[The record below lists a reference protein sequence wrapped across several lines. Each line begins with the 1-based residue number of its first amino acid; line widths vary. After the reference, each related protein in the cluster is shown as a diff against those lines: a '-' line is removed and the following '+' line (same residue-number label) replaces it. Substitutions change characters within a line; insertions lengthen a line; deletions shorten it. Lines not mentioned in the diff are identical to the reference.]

1 VAKTEMIL
9 SCLVKETTLKNT
21 IAIIGC
27 GRAQGGMEGFGIA
40 YQHATAWRTAAPHCR
55 IVAVDINA
63 SNLEAFAVAYQLPK
77 EDLFLSTEV
86 LYKTMTPDVV
96 SVCTWPGLHAS
107 MVIEAAK
114 SGVNIILCEKPMALN
129 MLEVN
134 EMLRVCKEQGAQL
147 AVAHQRRFNP
157 YFSAVKDFLK
167 TEILGGPYV
176 LEFRVANGWDV
187 LSWTT
192 HWFDLANYLLDR
204 KPDWLLAG
212 LDFSKQRRYGHAVE
226 NSSVVLAQY
235 GDHQVISIT
244 GPDHAHSFPLVIRGQ
259 HGFVQ
264 VFEDRPAMLF
274 SREKIAELS
283 AKVEVENLHQHSFNE
298 LIKDIHLSLTESRPL
313 RFDATAYASATEMA
327 YAVHESAR
335 TQQKISFPL
344 EVQFAPLEVLA
355 RPPKTALTGKK
366 VLLYAD
372 EHYGSGGREGIA
384 ELLSELTGQVPIML
398 DAATTALKS
407 EHLREI
413 DLLCLYHTQ
422 VEAIKETKDA
432 LETWVKDGK
441 PLALLHAALGAY
453 PKWEM
458 YTQWAGR
465 VWTGRSSHPYE
476 PSVLKST
483 EADPLSLSWSEAWL
497 PADEVYID
505 LEDTAPVNEA
515 LVVTI
520 ATGQHPAAWTSVA
533 HSNVGAWMPGHRR
546 DAWRV
551 PALQQ
556 GLTALLLKL
565 LRT

>member
-1 VAKTEMIL
+1 
-9 SCLVKETTLKNT
+9 LKNT
-21 IAIIGC
+21 VAIIGC

-40 YQHATAWRTAAPHCR
+40 YYHATAWRTADPACR

-63 SNLEAFAVAYQLPK
+63 SNLEAFAAAYQLPQ
-77 EDLFLSTEV
+77 EDLFLSTEA
-86 LYKTMTPDVV
+86 LYKTVLPEVV
-96 SVCTWPGLHAS
+96 NVCTWPGLHAS

-114 SGVNIILCEKPMALN
+114 SGVKIILCEKPMALN
-129 MLEVN
+129 MLEVH
-134 EMLRVCKEQGAQL
+134 EMLRVCKEQGTQL

-157 YFSAVKDFLK
+157 YFSTVKDFLK
-167 TEILGGPYV
+167 TETLGGPYV
-176 LEFRVANGWDV
+176 LEFRVPNGWDV

-192 HWFDLANYLLDR
+192 HWFDLANYLLER

-212 LDFSKQRRYGHAVE
+212 LEFSKQRRYGHAVE
-226 NSSVVLAQY
+226 NGSVVLAQY
-235 GDHQVISIT
+235 GDHQVIFIT
-244 GPDHAHSFPLVIRGQ
+244 GPDHAHPFPLVIRGQ

-264 VFEDRPAMLF
+264 VFEDQPPTLF
-274 SREKIAELS
+274 SGEKVGELTP
-283 AKVEVENLHQHSFNE
+283 KVEVENLHQHSFNE
-298 LIKDIHLSLTESRPL
+298 LIKDIYLSLTESRPL
-313 RFDATAYASATEMA
+313 RFTANDYASATEMA

-355 RPPKTALTGKK
+355 RPPKTLLTGKK
-366 VLLYAD
+366 ILLYAD

-384 ELLSELTGQVPIML
+384 EFLSEVTGQEPVVL
-398 DAATTALKS
+398 DAATTVLSS
-407 EHLREI
+407 EHLRDV

-422 VEAIKETKDA
+422 VEAAQETKEA

-453 PKWEM
+453 PDWET
-458 YTQWAGR
+458 YKQWAGR

-476 PSVLKST
+476 PSMLKST
-483 EADPLSLSWSEAWL
+483 EADPLSLAWSEAWL

-505 LEDTAPVNEA
+505 LEDTAPVSEA

-520 ATGQHPAAWTSVA
+520 TTGQHPAAWTSVA
-533 HSNVGAWMPGHRR
+533 QPQIGAWMPGHRR

-551 PALQQ
+551 PALRQ
-556 GLTALLLKL
+556 GLTALLLRL